1 MEEPSL
7 STTMED
13 RFSDKGSQISSS
25 QQSQS
30 PSDHHSQA
38 ISPCRTVVPASFACQ
53 GLAEDIKNS
62 GIT

>member
-38 ISPCRTVVPASFACQ
+38 ISPCRTVVPASLYVKA
-53 GLAEDIKNS
+53 
-62 GIT
+62 